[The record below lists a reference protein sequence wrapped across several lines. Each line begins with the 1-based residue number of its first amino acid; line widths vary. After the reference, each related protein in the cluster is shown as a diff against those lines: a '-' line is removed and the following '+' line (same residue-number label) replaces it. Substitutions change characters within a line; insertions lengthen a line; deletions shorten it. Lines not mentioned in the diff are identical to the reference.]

1 MVPIMGSDRINPVH
15 LVHPVQTPEPLFPS
29 AAVRQDWLVGSF
41 PPEVPVT
48 SVELDGPPNAA
59 MVPRFHS
66 ERCGRHVGEPDR

>member
-1 MVPIMGSDRINPVH
+1 MVPTMGSARMHPVH
-15 LVHPVQTPEPLFPS
+15 SVHPVQTPEPFFPS
-29 AAVRQDWLVGSF
+29 AAVHQDRLVGSF

-48 SVELDGPPNAA
+48 SVEPGGPANAA